1 MFANGTAVERNMI
14 LRLIHMLNKEGFF
27 CSSTEEKDNYASQS
41 PPPTTYISL
50 SLECLLIVSLCI
62 KPLIPQ
68 LE

>member
-41 PPPTTYISL
+41 PPPTY
-50 SLECLLIVSLCI
+50 
-62 KPLIPQ
+62 PFP
-68 LE
+68 